1 MSLTQAGAAQINF
14 HLDPLCP
21 FTWRTALWAR
31 EVREVRQLE
40 ISWRF
45 FSLAVANAEA
55 GTEQDYNVGM
65 GWAALRTLALVRR
78 QAGNE
83 GVERLYI
90 ALGNAAHGRGEDI
103 SQREVVEACVKEE
116 GFEAGLVEQA
126 LADESTKEDVLK
138 DHEEAVKRYHAFGVP
153 TIALEGS
160 DIGVYGPVIHH
171 VPTGEDAGE
180 LWDVTAWSLRNSNL
194 YELKRDREAGFPTLE
209 PVFAP
214 SK

>member
-1 MSLTQAGAAQINF
+1 MSLTKAGAAHIDF
-14 HLDPLCP
+14 HLDPVCP

-31 EVREVRQLE
+31 EARKVRKLE
-40 ISWRF
+40 ITWRF
-45 FSLAVANAEA
+45 FSLAVANAPE
-55 GTEQDYNVGM
+55 GTEQDYVEGM
-65 GWAALRTLALVRR
+65 GWTALRTLALVRK
-78 QAGNE
+78 QSGNE
-83 GVERLYI
+83 GVEKLYL

-103 SQREVVEACVKEE
+103 GQREVVEACLKEA
-116 GFEAGLVEQA
+116 GFDTGLVEQA
-126 LADESTKEDVLK
+126 LKDESTKEDVLN

-153 TIALEGS
+153 TLALEGS

-209 PVFAP
+209 PVFAE
-214 SK
+214 